1 MRRTCRQTQ
10 YAVPV
15 EIKNPP
21 LGGNGICWSTYN
33 CHSTSA
39 ISMHSTTPSRS
50 PILSSDSARVTRSR
64 YRLGESST
72 ARWRLL
78 IDAAAVLADDGARPA
93 ALSTV
98 LGKALAFLSLED
110 GALLQAQGDGLFV
123 RAAQGPVSPAG
134 ARVTPT
140 HTLLAAMQHNQQA
153 VLVRQDV
160 VSALR
165 ISRERQAGLEVL
177 VPLRVDDKNRGIL
190 ALLGGAGALP
200 PSAEDLATLQ
210 ALATL
215 LASVLATSAQMARAA
230 QPDLAALR
238 NLLTPRELQVFALLP
253 SGMTNAAMGEQLGIA
268 AGTVKVHVERIL
280 HKLDLGDRTQ
290 AAVRAADFG
299 FGA

>member
-1 MRRTCRQTQ
+1 
-10 YAVPV
+10 
-15 EIKNPP
+15 
-21 LGGNGICWSTYN
+21 
-33 CHSTSA
+33 
-39 ISMHSTTPSRS
+39 MHPMTPSGS
-50 PILSSDSARVTRSR
+50 PIVSSDSARATRSR

-78 IDAAAVLADDGARPA
+78 LDAAAALADGGARPA
-93 ALSTV
+93 SLSTV

-110 GALLQAQGDGLFV
+110 GVLLQAQDDGLIV

-140 HTLLAAMQHNQQA
+140 HTLLAAMRHDQQTA
-153 VLVRQDV
+153 LVRQDV

-165 ISRERQAGLEVL
+165 IGRERQAGLEVL
-177 VPLRVDDKNRGIL
+177 VPLRFDDKNRGIL
-190 ALLGGAGALP
+190 ALLGDAAALP
-200 PSAEDLATLQ
+200 PSMEDQATLQ

-215 LASVLATSAQMARAA
+215 LASALSASPQAARTT
-230 QPDLAALR
+230 QPDRAALR

-253 SGMTNAAMGEQLGIA
+253 SGMTNAAIGEQLGIA

-280 HKLDLGDRTQ
+280 HKLGLGDRTQ
-290 AAVRAADFG
+290 AAVRAADVG

>member
-1 MRRTCRQTQ
+1 
-10 YAVPV
+10 
-15 EIKNPP
+15 
-21 LGGNGICWSTYN
+21 
-33 CHSTSA
+33 
-39 ISMHSTTPSRS
+39 MHSTPSDS
-50 PILSSDSARVTRSR
+50 PTVSSDSARVTRGR
-64 YRLGESST
+64 YRLGESSA

-78 IDAAAVLADDGARPA
+78 IDGAAVLASDGARPA

-98 LGKALAFLSLED
+98 LARTLSFLSLED
-110 GALLQAQGDGLFV
+110 GVLLQAQGDGLFV

-140 HTLLAAMQHNQQA
+140 HTLLSAMQHSQQA
-153 VLVRQDV
+153 VQVRQDV

-165 ISRERQAGLEVL
+165 IGRDRQAGLEVL
-177 VPLRVDDKNRGIL
+177 VPLRFDDKNRGIL
-190 ALLGGAGALP
+190 ALLGPAAAP
-200 PSAEDLATLQ
+200 PPNAEDLATLQ

-215 LASVLATSAQMARAA
+215 LAAALAVSPQAAARAA

-253 SGMTNAAMGEQLGIA
+253 SGMTNAAMGQQLGIA
-268 AGTVKVHVERIL
+268 TGTVKVHVERIL

>member
-1 MRRTCRQTQ
+1 MT
-10 YAVPV
+10 YA
-15 EIKNPP
+15 
-21 LGGNGICWSTYN
+21 
-33 CHSTSA
+33 
-39 ISMHSTTPSRS
+39 
-50 PILSSDSARVTRSR
+50 SSDSARLTRTR

-78 IDAAAVLADDGARPA
+78 VDAAAVLADGGARPA
-93 ALSTV
+93 ALAAV
-98 LGKALAFLSLED
+98 LGKALAFLALDD
-110 GALLQAQGDGLFV
+110 GVLLQAQDDGLFV
-123 RAAQGPVSPAG
+123 RAAQGPVTPAG

-140 HTLLAAMQHNQQA
+140 HTLLAAMRHSQQA
-153 VLVRQDV
+153 ALVQQDV

-165 ISRERQAGLEVL
+165 IGRERQAGLEVL
-177 VPLRVDDKNRGIL
+177 VPLRVDDRNRGIL
-190 ALLGGAGALP
+190 ALLGGPAALP

-215 LASVLATSAQMARAA
+215 LASVLAASAQAARTAA
-230 QPDLAALR
+230 QDPAALR

-253 SGMTNAAMGEQLGIA
+253 SGMTNAEMGQRLGIA
-268 AGTVKVHVERIL
+268 TGTVKVHVERIL

>member
-1 MRRTCRQTQ
+1 
-10 YAVPV
+10 
-15 EIKNPP
+15 
-21 LGGNGICWSTYN
+21 
-33 CHSTSA
+33 
-39 ISMHSTTPSRS
+39 MHSTTPSRS
-50 PILSSDSARVTRSR
+50 PIVSSDSARVTRSR

-215 LASVLATSAQMARAA
+215 LAAVLATSAQMARAA